1 MNRFNH
7 KTLELAEHHP
17 EGLSTINY
25 YNLTVKSESE
35 VAGSQFHL
43 VMQQI
48 GLGLAVEPLLKEYP
62 QINNWVDK
70 VKPFINILGNKQ
82 WSAQLQYLYHDI
94 LLYSEC
100 DLIIYGEN
108 QVVGFDTKE
117 QAEKFRDW
125 LVRKNKCS
133 SAVIRHSERLATE
146 WEVKTW
152 NVPTSL
158 ILKCAVKDLKE
169 SSNAT
174 ISTES
179 VLQRG

>member
-1 MNRFNH
+1 MNPTELNIT
-7 KTLELAEHHP
+7 KIELTSNGGWTL
-17 EGLSTINY
+17 
-25 YNLTVKSESE
+25 
-35 VAGSQFHL
+35 
-43 VMQQI
+43 
-48 GLGLAVEPLLKEYP
+48 
-62 QINNWVDK
+62 
-70 VKPFINILGNKQ
+70 NILSRRVATITDPLGNRKT
-82 WSAQLQYLYHDI
+82 SYF
-94 LLYSEC
+94 
-100 DLIIYGEN
+100 
-108 QVVGFDTKE
+108 GFDTKE

-174 ISTES
+174 ISTKS